1 MAGRR
6 GVLRPAAV
14 GHGATLIAFA
24 AVTLRRPTHSLRAT
38 VLGAGTMGAQIAA
51 HFANAG
57 MRVHLLDIVPPQTPA
72 GAPKAARDA
81 IAAGAV
87 KQMLKGKPAPFMD
100 AGFADR
106 IRVGNLDDDLE
117 SAVAGSDIVLEA
129 VIERLEIKQPLF
141 QRIAAAAPAHAV
153 LATNTSGLPIASI
166 AAAVPEAARG
176 RVVGMHFF
184 NPPRYMH
191 LLEVVAGP
199 QSDPAVVEELSW
211 FCEAML
217 GKGVVACRD
226 TPNFV
231 ANRIGVASTILT
243 FDAAFEGGYTVEEV
257 DLLNGPLMGRPRTG
271 SFRLGDLVGIDV
283 SALVTDNL
291 RKATSN
297 DPSAPDYDE
306 LHDRMVVP
314 EVLQKM
320 IAAKLLGDKTGA
332 GFYKKTKA
340 AGGGS
345 EILSL
350 DTTTLEYRKR
360 IEPVF
365 PELAEVAKIRDLDAR
380 VHAALRAPG
389 RAGAFLR
396 RVYLPLFDYAANRL
410 GSICDDPRAIDDAMS
425 WGYGWKVGPFKLW
438 DAIGV
443 AWSREQLVALGITP
457 SKHVDALLA
466 KGGENA
472 RWYEGDVVHPRVFV
486 PASGQWNEV
495 PQPAGV
501 VSLAVRHAARPDLH
515 ATKTA
520 SLVDLGDGVACLE
533 FRSKMNTLDEGVVT
547 MLREAVAVL
556 DRTGGFRAMVI
567 GSQDENFSAGA
578 DARQILALATA
589 GRWDELAAA
598 VSLFQEALMGLRHAP
613 IPVVAAPYGMT
624 LGGGAECTLSC
635 ARVVAHAELYMGLV
649 EAGIGVVPAGGGLKE
664 LARRASAWA
673 SEVDDGDPYPAVRR
687 AFENAAGA
695 KVSTSAH
702 EARRF
707 GFLGTSDR
715 IVFHRAH
722 VIAQAKRQA
731 IALAEAGWTPPD
743 RDEPI
748 TVCGTSRGA
757 SFALGAALF
766 HWGGY
771 ASAHDKLVAEKI
783 AFVLSGGDRP
793 AGAKVT
799 AATLLELER
808 EAFVSLCGE
817 EKTRARIQHTLETG
831 KPLRN

>member
-1 MAGRR
+1 M
-6 GVLRPAAV
+6 
-14 GHGATLIAFA
+14 
-24 AVTLRRPTHSLRAT
+24 TLRRPTHSLCAT

-57 MRVHLLDIVPPQTPA
+57 MRVHLLDIVPPKAPP
-72 GAPKAARDA
+72 GAPKSVKDA
-81 IAAGAV
+81 IAAGAL
-87 KQMLKGKPAPFMD
+87 KQMLKGKPAPLMD
-100 AGFADR
+100 PAFADR

-117 SAVAGSDIVLEA
+117 SAVAQSDLVLEA

-141 QRIAAAAPAHAV
+141 VRIANAAPPHAI

-166 AAAVPEAARG
+166 AAAVPEATRG

-191 LLEVVAGP
+191 LLEVVPGP
-199 QSDPAVVEELSW
+199 KTDANVVAELSW
-211 FCEAML
+211 FCEEVL

-231 ANRIGVASTILT
+231 ANRIGVADSILT
-243 FDAAFEGGYTVEEV
+243 FRTAFAGGYTVEEV

-271 SFRLGDLVGIDV
+271 SFRLSDLVGIDV
-283 SALVTDNL
+283 SALVTENL
-291 RKATSN
+291 GKATSN
-297 DPSAPDYDE
+297 DRSAPNYDE
-306 LHDRMVVP
+306 LHDAMVVP
-314 EVLQKM
+314 EVLKRL

-332 GFYKKTKA
+332 GFYRKA
-340 AGGGS
+340 KGDGGAT

-350 DTTTLEYRKR
+350 DYTTLEYRKR

-365 PELAEVAKIRDLDAR
+365 PELADVAKLRDLDAR
-380 VHAALRAPG
+380 VHAAIRAPG
-389 RAGAFLR
+389 RAGDFLR
-396 RVYLPLFDYAANRL
+396 RAYLPLFDYAANRL
-410 GSICDDPRAIDDAMS
+410 GEICDDPRAIDDAMC
-425 WGYGWKVGPFKLW
+425 WGYGWKVGPFRLW
-438 DAIGV
+438 DAVGV
-443 AWSREQLVALGITP
+443 AWSREQIAALGITP
-457 SKHVDALLA
+457 SPRIDALLA
-466 KGGENA
+466 KGGNDA
-472 RWYEGDVVHPRVFV
+472 RWYGGDGVQARVFV
-486 PASGQWNEV
+486 PAAGDWLNV
-495 PQPAGV
+495 PQPPGV
-501 VSLAVRHAARPDLH
+501 ISLAVRHASTRDIH

-520 SLVDLGDGVACLE
+520 TLVDLGDGVACLE

-547 MLREAVAVL
+547 MLREAVGTL
-556 DRTGGFRAMVI
+556 EKTGGFQAMVI

-578 DARQILALATA
+578 DARQILALASA

-598 VSLFQEALMGLRHAP
+598 VATFQEALMGIRHAP

-624 LGGGAECTLSC
+624 LGGGAECTMSC
-635 ARVVAHAELYMGLV
+635 ARAVAHAELYMGLV

-664 LARRASAWA
+664 LARRASLWA
-673 SEVDDGDPYPAVRR
+673 SEVDDGDPYPVVRR

-702 EARRF
+702 EARRM
-707 GFLGTSDR
+707 GFLGAADR
-715 IVFHRAH
+715 IVFHRAR
-722 VIAQAKRQA
+722 VIAQAKRE
-731 IALAEAGWTPPD
+731 ALALAAAGWTPPD

-748 TVCGTSRGA
+748 AVCGAGRGA

-766 HWGGY
+766 QWGGY

-783 AFVLSGGDRP
+783 GFVLAGGNRP